1 MAHELNARGRGALE
15 AHSQAKTDAIS
26 EAAAAL
32 LDAAPWRAR
41 PSSWR
46 EEKAIKA
53 SSTTSK
59 SPISIEAAA
68 IMY

>member
-1 MAHELNARGRGALE
+1 MAYELNARGHGALE
-15 AHSQAKTDAIS
+15 SHAGAETDAICD
-26 EAAAAL
+26 AAAAL

-46 EEKAIKA
+46 AEKANA
-53 SSTTSK
+53 PPTTSK
-59 SPISIEAAA
+59 SPVSIEAAA

>member
-1 MAHELNARGRGALE
+1 MAHEANARWQGAWKRTAGAE
-15 AHSQAKTDAIS
+15 TNAVSD
-26 EAAAAL
+26 AAAAL

-46 EEKAIKA
+46 AEKANA
-53 SSTTSK
+53 PPTTSK
-59 SPISIEAAA
+59 SPVSIEAAA